1 MAVTEKLL
9 EKTLDLAGAAISAN
23 IDTKNVYQAEINRH
37 EAPISAERKQKVYDQ
52 LSRILHKLQN
62 DRTLSI
68 DKKTFQSLSELK
80 VLVHRFTSKKTTRIY
95 EELLRLMEERM
106 AECEQRREEAE
117 ESCSELRPIFD
128 RKTGEIVHEDY
139 GILSEAA
146 ELHYQDL
153 YKSIKD
159 DCSLSVEEIDK
170 FIARLG
176 NAEKNDH

>member
-1 MAVTEKLL
+1 MDVEKILL
-9 EKTLDLAGAAISAN
+9 GKTLDLAGTSISAN
-23 IDTKNVYQAEINRH
+23 VKTKHLYQAEINRH

-52 LSRILHKLQN
+52 LSRILHMLQN
-62 DRTLSI
+62 DRTLSV
-68 DKKTFQSLSELK
+68 DKKTFLSLSELK

-106 AECEQRREEAE
+106 AECERRRKEAE
-117 ESCSELRPIFD
+117 ESCSELRPIFNH
-128 RKTGEIVHEDY
+128 KTGEIVHEDY